1 MKRILKYSLSAATM
15 VACALI
21 YSSCSDWT
29 EQESLDIHT
38 PTIEE
43 QNPELYA
50 QYIESLNEY
59 KASEH
64 LVMIASVNN
73 LPTLPSARN
82 QHLTNLPDSIDYIC
96 LNNILEVNEVNVA
109 EMEDVRKKGTKV
121 LGLADFDAIA
131 ASWKAILD
139 KEKEEAA
146 NAEGDEEVTV
156 DDATRF
162 IEYCKA
168 ETAKLIAAA
177 NDLGV
182 DGIEMNYTGF
192 DLKALVGEEEI
203 AAESARQG
211 AFFDAVVSWKAANTD
226 KLLIFKGAPQNVMQK
241 DLLTDCKY
249 IIINAHGA
257 KNQSEMSYLVWMASI
272 DGVPTDRFVMGV
284 TTPYVIADGSF
295 NGLLIDGSSAILTA
309 AQWAVPGEA
318 TYVKAGI
325 SVDAAEQDYFN
336 AAYVYPNIR
345 EAINIMNPT
354 VK

>member
-64 LVMIASVNN
+64 LLMIASVNN

-82 QHLTNLPDSIDYIC
+82 QHLTKLPDSIDYIC

-131 ASWKAILD
+131 AAWKAILD
-139 KEKEEAA
+139 KEKEEGGEVEDAA
-146 NAEGDEEVTV
+146 A
-156 DDATRF
+156 RF
-162 IEYCKA
+162 IEYCKS
-168 ETAKLIAAA
+168 ETNKLIAAA

-182 DGIEMNYTGF
+182 DGIEVNYTGF

-257 KNQSEMSYLVWMASI
+257 KNQSEMSYLVLMASI